1 MRHGPLSLA
10 PSGRVMCRP
19 GPRLAPESAPP
30 SASLFACH
38 AAVRRRRLEVP
49 LGRIPDL
56 HTGWHDCDT
65 WRVNRAGRVQS
76 VECSRRRTLTQGSIG
91 FSRSSTM
98 RPRAQACSSFGGG
111 VDLLGPSS
119 RRRHLVVRKP
129 IGPQDL
135 RTSRAARRVRRTAD
149 ASCAQKLFAGRR
161 RRSPTRAAQGMRGA
175 RWPKPARR
183 L

>member
-1 MRHGPLSLA
+1 MLGLPRSS
-10 PSGRVMCRP
+10 SGRVMCRP

-65 WRVNRAGRVQS
+65 WRVHRAGRVQS

-98 RPRAQACSSFGGG
+98 RPEGWLDNPTLSS
-111 VDLLGPSS
+111 DTNPTPP
-119 RRRHLVVRKP
+119 RHPDTTRHHP
-129 IGPQDL
+129 TPPDSPTARQL
-135 RTSRAARRVRRTAD
+135 RQPNVCEDVCTLARLTRQTRHTPTAPTARQPRTATHGV
-149 ASCAQKLFAGRR
+149 SL
-161 RRSPTRAAQGMRGA
+161 
-175 RWPKPARR
+175 
-183 L
+183 